1 MQIKPQPELANVSA
15 TEGAPSSLSRVGSCA
30 TTFFS
35 LHHHR
40 QILRTT
46 NGPATTTTTAKITAI
61 PAYNALSLGRFINP
75 IAQTITSYPTTTKPP
90 VNTHFPYLLISPPL
104 PYINL

>member
-1 MQIKPQPELANVSA
+1 LLFAQ
-15 TEGAPSSLSRVGSCA
+15 
-30 TTFFS
+30 FFS

-46 NGPATTTTTAKITAI
+46 NGPATTTAKITAI
-61 PAYNALSLGRFINP
+61 PAYNALSLGRFIIP
-75 IAQTITSYPTTTKPP
+75 IAQTITPYPTTTKPP

-104 PYINL
+104 PYINLSGNRQRRMLWMLHPTDA